1 MTEPT
6 RRELL
11 HYGAAIGALMLTAP
25 ACSRSQPPPLSCTD
39 VSGLSPGDITLR
51 TALGYLDQSPQA
63 GRQCQRCLQFVAP
76 PAEGRCGTCKIVKG
90 PINPGG
96 YCKSYVARPV

>member
-39 VSGLSPGDITLR
+39 VSELSPGDITLR

-63 GRQCQRCLQFVAP
+63 GR
-76 PAEGRCGTCKIVKG
+76 EGRCGTCKIVKG